1 MSRMT
6 VPESMLEPLKLMIIP
21 FGMPMNVWKFV
32 DAMTAPPVPPTIS
45 RSAGMFMKAIGFV
58 PSMMLASRSA
68 PNAHTMPM
76 AVMAFT
82 GFRSFG

>member
-1 MSRMT
+1 MSWIT
-6 VPESMLEPLKLMIIP
+6 PPDWMLEPLKLMIRPLGI
-21 FGMPMNVWKFV
+21 PMNVWKFV
-32 DAMTAPPVPPTIS
+32 DAMTAPDVPPTIRS
-45 RSAGMFMKAIGFV
+45 SAGMLRKAIGLV
-58 PSMMLASRSA
+58 PSMMLATSSA

>member
-1 MSRMT
+1 
-6 VPESMLEPLKLMIIP
+6 ML
-21 FGMPMNVWKFV
+21 
-32 DAMTAPPVPPTIS
+32 
-45 RSAGMFMKAIGFV
+45 RKAIGFV
-58 PSMMLASRSA
+58 PSMMLATRSA